1 MKHLPL
7 ILSLILIAGLTWLYF
22 RKEAGYKQREKQ
34 LIESHKS
41 AMDSSRAMAEDWRLR
56 AGKTV
61 RHNNWVY
68 APYPIK
74 TATKAPKQAEYQVL

>member
-1 MKHLPL
+1 MKHLTSCL
-7 ILSLILIAGLTWLYF
+7 LFYANTVLCTGQF
-22 RKEAGYKQREKQ
+22 G
-34 LIESHKS
+34 
-41 AMDSSRAMAEDWRLR
+41 